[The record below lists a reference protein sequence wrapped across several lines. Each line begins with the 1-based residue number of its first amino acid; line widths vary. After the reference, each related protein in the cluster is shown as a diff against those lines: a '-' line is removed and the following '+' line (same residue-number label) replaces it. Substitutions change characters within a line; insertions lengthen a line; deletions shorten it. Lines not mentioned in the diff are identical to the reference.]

1 MCIPLITTESGSR
14 WPHTTTNNQ
23 NCISHQASRTPLNFS
38 AIMDE
43 LALVP
48 PTGVVLETTKVII
61 DSIWSH
67 FEREASNAV
76 SQLREEDK
84 FETLVSIDFSRF
96 LHEIKAHSKHCPDY
110 ILKKLIDWRQQ
121 RMLSVNHKFD
131 TDPNTENPTRSLYAI
146 AVNII
151 YVRSVLMDVTSH
163 SIAPDLSEMLLKQA
177 FECFCDAV
185 PLQRSTTMASFASK
199 LFRAPTNSNYHN
211 MHNSAPIAQ
220 KRRLLFNLWCTLTGY
235 LSQTQLESI
244 TEILKIRM
252 EEAEDS
258 YAKARL
264 IRGMRSIKL
273 DLSNIPSITKFCHN
287 LFRIYC

>member
-1 MCIPLITTESGSR
+1 
-14 WPHTTTNNQ
+14 
-23 NCISHQASRTPLNFS
+23 
-38 AIMDE
+38 MDE

-76 SQLREEDK
+76 SQLRDEDK
-84 FETLVSIDFSRF
+84 FETLVSVDFSRF

-131 TDPNTENPTRSLYAI
+131 TDPNTENPTRSLYSI

-151 YVRSVLMDVTSH
+151 YVRSVLMVVTSH
-163 SIAPDLSEMLLKQA
+163 TIAPDLSEMLLKQA
-177 FECFCDAV
+177 FECFCDIV
-185 PLQRSTTMASFASK
+185 PLQRATTMASFASK
-199 LFRAPTNSNYHN
+199 LFRAPTNSDYY
-211 MHNSAPIAQ
+211 NSPPIAQ

-244 TEILKIRM
+244 TEVLMIRM

-258 YAKARL
+258 HAKARL

-273 DLSNIPSITKFCHN
+273 NLSNIPSISKLNTSFVHVTVIESA
-287 LFRIYC
+287 F